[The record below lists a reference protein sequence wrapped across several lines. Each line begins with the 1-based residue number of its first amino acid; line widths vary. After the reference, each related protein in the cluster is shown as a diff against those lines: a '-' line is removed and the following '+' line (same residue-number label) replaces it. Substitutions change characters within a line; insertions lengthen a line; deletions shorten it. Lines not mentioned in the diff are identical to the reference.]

1 MKKLIV
7 FLFTIIAV
15 VGCTPV
21 IEDPEIGMKGV
32 AYDQTTGTHLNG
44 VYEGS
49 ADTIPTPYSSY
60 GYFELKE
67 PAYLT
72 VMSGDLTV
80 MSGDIDVMSGDI
92 DVMQT
97 VEIKWRGILIW
108 EGSPNM
114 VLFLKEGKYEMIL
127 TTWINCRVGEYK
139 FSITNQRGITYKY
152 R

>member
-1 MKKLIV
+1 MKKLII

-15 VGCTPV
+15 TGCTPV

-49 ADTIPTPYSSY
+49 TDTIPTPYSSY

-72 VMSGDLTV
+72 VA
-80 MSGDIDVMSGDI
+80 SGDITVASGDI
-92 DVMQT
+92 TVMQT